1 MSDLYPT
8 KTRLALLR
16 DVADGVVWGR
26 RSAGRDANWNAW
38 RGVTGR
44 VTASIREMERVGWVK
59 LGRPESPSFYASRPY
74 ELTDAGRAV
83 LDAHGG
89 AR

>member
-8 KTRLALLR
+8 KTRLKLLTA
-16 DVADGVVWGR
+16 VAHRRVVI
-26 RSAGRDANWNAW
+26 AN
-38 RGVTGR
+38 GVTLWRSDGGFNR
-44 VTASIREMERVGWVK
+44 RCESAIREAVAAGWAV
-59 LGRPESPSFYASRPY
+59 LGGDGATY

-83 LDAHGG
+83 LDG